1 MMNSLKLTSCLLE
14 AYPLCLQQLLEH
26 EQEIP
31 YLHVFTFAL
40 DCGFVL
46 DAISGFYA
54 PSFLYI
60 STIFDRA
67 TSSMFVANPNHMT
80 SRFWVI

>member
-1 MMNSLKLTSCLLE
+1 MNLDDEFFEAHLLLVE

-54 PSFLYI
+54 PSFLVCKHDI
-60 STIFDRA
+60 
-67 TSSMFVANPNHMT
+67 
-80 SRFWVI
+80 